1 MVSIIIRF
9 PEVGMTKQDQALT
22 DYEIEKQQK
31 MEEAEE
37 RKAKK
42 IKLRQ
47 RRKTRHY
54 FAGTEGHEC
63 E

>member
-1 MVSIIIRF
+1 
-9 PEVGMTKQDQALT
+9 MTKQDQALT